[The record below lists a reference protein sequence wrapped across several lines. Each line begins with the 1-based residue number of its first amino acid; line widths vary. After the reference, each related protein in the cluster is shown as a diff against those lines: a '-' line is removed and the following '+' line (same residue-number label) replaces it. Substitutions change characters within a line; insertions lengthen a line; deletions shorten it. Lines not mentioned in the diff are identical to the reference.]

1 MPKVVIL
8 CKKYCP
14 LHHLLNGHL
23 GTEWCNK
30 RRYLTFGTWKQIKS
44 VWSELPDKKIKSGD
58 SDFATICHA
67 NDNTLMCLH
76 ISVLLEGNLLSNYHQ
91 FWLPPRTNTPSEQL
105 FNHNHYL
112 AKFTAGSQKVIL
124 LSVSVPSRTDST
136 HPSDQSRLLFNTE
149 FNHQLKFCKNELS

>member
-44 VWSELPDKKIKSGD
+44 VTWQKSWKWWLRLRHNLSCEWQYIDVLAYISFAWRGSSIKLP
-58 SDFATICHA
+58 
-67 NDNTLMCLH
+67 
-76 ISVLLEGNLLSNYHQ
+76 SVLR
-91 FWLPPRTNTPSEQL
+91 WLPPRTNTPSEQL

-112 AKFTAGSQKVIL
+112 TKFTAGSQKVIL
-124 LSVSVPSRTDST
+124 LSVSVPSLTDST